1 MFEPDPQEPTKV
13 PLILGYGLA
22 IACLIWVLHDFHI
35 MKALRDLE
43 NVDYRWVL
51 VGMGFDILSYVVQ
64 AARWKF
70 LLNPFGKVRIAKSI
84 RAVYAGLFA
93 NLVFPLRPGELLRSY
108 LLSNSEDIGI
118 GRVLGS
124 VGVERLIDLV
134 IAVASL
140 AVASLLVDLPRQFRK
155 VVDTLG
161 IVTLVLLGIVVI
173 LILYLELKLGDK
185 TAFEG
190 RPKRLPGK
198 FMSALVGLHAMGT
211 SPSFYPAVLLS
222 ILMPF
227 CQVLGLWAMMRS
239 YGLQLPSGA
248 QLPFFAAVVV
258 LLIINLGVSLPNA
271 PANIGAY
278 QFFCVLGLSVFGIEK
293 TTATGFSI
301 FAFLALNFPFVF
313 LGFAAI
319 VRSGLSMKTMRERV
333 SQLPGEVHG
342 SASKFEAQK

>member
-1 MFEPDPQEPTKV
+1 MFEPTPQEPTHV
-13 PLILGYGLA
+13 PKILGYGLA

-35 MKALRDLE
+35 MKALRELQ

-51 VGMGFDILSYVVQ
+51 AGMGFDVLSYVVQ
-64 AARWKF
+64 AVRWKF
-70 LLNPFGKVRIAKSI
+70 LLTPFGKVRLTTAI

-108 LLSNSEDIGI
+108 LLAESEDISI

-140 AVASLLVDLPRQFRK
+140 AIASLLVDLPRPFRK

-161 IVTLVLLGIVVI
+161 IATLVILGIVVL
-173 LILYLELKLGDK
+173 LIFYLEVKLGDRQS
-185 TAFEG
+185 FEG
-190 RPKRLPGK
+190 RKAKLPGRL
-198 FMSALVGLHAMGT
+198 MGALVGLHAMGT
-211 SPSFYPAVLLS
+211 SPSFYPAVLFSL
-222 ILMPF
+222 LMPA
-227 CQVLGLWAMMRS
+227 CQVLGIWAMMRS
-239 YGLQLPSGA
+239 YGLQGPNGHPLS
-248 QLPFFAAVVV
+248 FFAALVV
-258 LLIINLGVSLPNA
+258 LLVINLGVSLPNA

-278 QFFCVLGLSVFGIEK
+278 QFFCVLGLSVFDVEK

-313 LGFAAI
+313 LGFAAL
-319 VRSGLSMKTMRERV
+319 VRSGLSLKTMRERV
-333 SQLPGEVHG
+333 SHLPSEVG
-342 SASKFEAQK
+342 R

>member
-1 MFEPDPQEPTKV
+1 VSAPLNAMFQPTPQEPTQV
-13 PLILGYGLA
+13 PRILGYGLA
-22 IACLIWVLHDFHI
+22 IFCLIWVLHDFHI

-43 NVDYRWVL
+43 KVDYRWVL
-51 VGMGFDILSYVVQ
+51 LGMGFDVLSYVVQ

-70 LLNPFGKVRIAKSI
+70 LLSPFGKVRITKSV

-140 AVASLLVDLPRQFRK
+140 AVASLLVDLPRQFRR

-161 IVTLVLLGIVVI
+161 IVTLVLIGIVVL
-173 LILYLELKLGDK
+173 LILYLEIKLGDK

-190 RPKRLPGK
+190 RPRRLPGK

-211 SPSFYPAVLLS
+211 SPTFYPAVLLS
-222 ILMPF
+222 LLMPF
-227 CQVLGLWAMMRS
+227 CQVLGMWAMMKS
-239 YGLQLPSGA
+239 YALT
-248 QLPFFAAVVV
+248 LPFFAAVVV
-258 LLIINLGVSLPNA
+258 LLVINLGVSLPNA
-271 PANIGAY
+271 PANIGAW

-301 FAFLALNFPFVF
+301 FAFLALNLPFVF
-313 LGFAAI
+313 LGFAAL
-319 VRSGLSMKTMRERV
+319 VRSGLSLKTMRERV
-333 SQLPGEVHG
+333 SQLPSEVHR
-342 SASKFEAQK
+342 